1 MKKIALS
8 FIFIFALS
16 IQLFSQNTSQILSA
30 LSKDENVEKISVGS
44 LGMFFV
50 KLAINFD
57 GIQSLKGITSFELL
71 TLNDECSA
79 KQKQKIKSQLKNMKD
94 DHLYST
100 LLQVKDNDNNVRIMM
115 KKEKDV
121 IKEVLMFILSDKD
134 DGVVVITVKGKIKE
148 SDLADMITEIN
159 KDNGY

>member
-16 IQLFSQNTSQILSA
+16 IQLFSQNTFQILSA

>member
-1 MKKIALS
+1 MKKVALS

-50 KLAINFD
+50 KLAINFE

>member
-50 KLAINFD
+50 KLAINFE